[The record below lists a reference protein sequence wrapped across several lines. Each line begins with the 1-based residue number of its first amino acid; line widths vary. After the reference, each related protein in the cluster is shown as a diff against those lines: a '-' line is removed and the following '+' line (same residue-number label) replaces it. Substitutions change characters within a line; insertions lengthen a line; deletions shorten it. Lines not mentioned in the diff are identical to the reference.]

1 MDSILDR
8 SDLEE
13 LLCFVWTS
21 PWHISLFRHSICHQW
36 HICLTLLLA
45 FKPDMLSD
53 SDTDILSDILSET
66 FQTFYL
72 TYISK
77 IVSDILSGRGGAQ
90 RASDPV
96 GPREMARWQCW
107 LGSWQVREW
116 VWCMLCCVVWFV
128 CVQEVPL
135 KSRDCHAAN
144 GENPAS
150 SSGWTPV
157 VFPPKPNWWSGK
169 HPDMISGNQTNI
181 KPGNKKSI
189 EIHGWWCV
197 YIYYIYI
204 LWGSNMAM
212 EHPAL
217 KKYCPDELPL

>member
-1 MDSILDR
+1 MTYMFDIACGLQTWYV
-8 SDLEE
+8 
-13 LLCFVWTS
+13 VWLRH
-21 PWHISLFRHSICHQW
+21 WHSIW
-36 HICLTLLLA
+36 HSIW
-45 FKPDMLSD
+45 DISN
-53 SDTDILSDILSET
+53 ILSDI
-66 FQTFYL
+66 Y
-72 TYISK
+72 SK
-77 IVSDILSGRGGAQ
+77 IVSDILPGRGGAQ

-96 GPREMARWQCW
+96 GPREMARSLYKVAVHRRLANKKTGWQCW

-169 HPDMISGNQTNI
+169 HPDMISGNQTYQTWQQKIN
-181 KPGNKKSI
+181 GNPCLMMCI
-189 EIHGWWCV
+189 
-197 YIYYIYI
+197 YIYTIYLYYIYI
-204 LWGSNMAM
+204 LWESNMAM
-212 EHPAL
+212 EHL
-217 KKYCPDELPL
+217 YKRSF